1 MQFRLS
7 LGCPAA
13 LPDSHLGVGF
23 LLTRRFRW
31 GKPPNRDLRTCISI
45 TRKEV
50 PDMTHCDFHYSH
62 LLPKK
67 PGILPLEETM
77 TKKCRRCGAE
87 FVTRS
92 RIRKRCDSCQTVVSA
107 EKQKKANE
115 RLKARRAARRMCVLA
130 S

>member
-1 MQFRLS
+1 MWVFS
-7 LGCPAA
+7 LRVFPHARYHPNQTDRP
-13 LPDSHLGVGF
+13 PDRVVANGL
-23 LLTRRFRW
+23 
-31 GKPPNRDLRTCISI
+31 
-45 TRKEV
+45 EV
-50 PDMTHCDFHYSH
+50 LDMNHCDFHYSH

-77 TKKCRRCGAE
+77 KKQCRRCGAE

-92 RIRKRCDSCQTVVSA
+92 RIRKRCDACQTIVSA

-115 RLKARRAARRMCVLA
+115 RLKARRAARRMCLLKA

>member
-1 MQFRLS
+1 M
-7 LGCPAA
+7 
-13 LPDSHLGVGF
+13 
-23 LLTRRFRW
+23 
-31 GKPPNRDLRTCISI
+31 N
-45 TRKEV
+45 
-50 PDMTHCDFHYSH
+50 HCDFHYSH

-77 TKKCRRCGAE
+77 KKQCRRCGAE

-92 RIRKRCDSCQTVVSA
+92 RIRKRCDACQTVVSA

-115 RLKARRAARRMCVLA
+115 RLKARRAARRMCMLKA

>member
-1 MQFRLS
+1 MQIRSS
-7 LGCPAA
+7 LEPPATIA
-13 LPDSHLGVGF
+13 GMVSWRRVISPRRPD
-23 LLTRRFRW
+23 
-31 GKPPNRDLRTCISI
+31 PDLWVCIF
-45 TRKEV
+45 TYRKEV
-50 PDMTHCDFHYSH
+50 SDMNHCDFHYSH

-92 RIRKRCDSCQTVVSA
+92 RIRKRCDTCQTQVSA

-115 RLKARRAARRMCVLA
+115 RLKARRAARRMCVVN
-130 S
+130 SS

>member
-1 MQFRLS
+1 MGHASGAFHPFCAQFAQTWVS
-7 LGCPAA
+7 AA
-13 LPDSHLGVGF
+13 AEAMVTH
-23 LLTRRFRW
+23 
-31 GKPPNRDLRTCISI
+31 KH
-45 TRKEV
+45 EV
-50 PDMTHCDFHYSH
+50 PDMNHCDFHYSH

-92 RIRKRCDSCQTVVSA
+92 RIRKRCDACQSVVSA

-115 RLKARRAARRMCVLA
+115 RLKARRAARRMCLLQA

>member
-1 MQFRLS
+1 VRQKTQFGAFDPLLS
-7 LGCPAA
+7 RYFQIYEA
-13 LPDSHLGVGF
+13 
-23 LLTRRFRW
+23 
-31 GKPPNRDLRTCISI
+31 
-45 TRKEV
+45 

-77 TKKCRRCGAE
+77 TKQCRRCGAE

-92 RIRKRCDSCQTVVSA
+92 RIRKRCDACQTIVSA

-115 RLKARRAARRMCVLA
+115 RLKARRAARRLCLLKA

>member
-1 MQFRLS
+1 
-7 LGCPAA
+7 
-13 LPDSHLGVGF
+13 
-23 LLTRRFRW
+23 
-31 GKPPNRDLRTCISI
+31 
-45 TRKEV
+45 
-50 PDMTHCDFHYSH
+50 MTHCDFHYSH

-77 TKKCRRCGAE
+77 TKQCRRCGAE

-92 RIRKRCDSCQTVVSA
+92 RIRKRCDGCQAVVSA

-115 RLKARRAARRMCVLA
+115 RLKARRAARRMLLLKA

>member
-1 MQFRLS
+1 LGFYAVGAFPCVNTPNAMRNGCSS
-7 LGCPAA
+7 LG
-13 LPDSHLGVGF
+13 
-23 LLTRRFRW
+23 
-31 GKPPNRDLRTCISI
+31 
-45 TRKEV
+45 
-50 PDMTHCDFHYSH
+50 PDMNHCDFHYSH

-77 TKKCRRCGAE
+77 TKQCRRCGAE

-92 RIRKRCDSCQTVVSA
+92 RIRKRCDTCQTVVSA

-115 RLKARRAARRMCVLA
+115 RLKARRAARRMCLLKA

>member
-1 MQFRLS
+1 M
-7 LGCPAA
+7 
-13 LPDSHLGVGF
+13 
-23 LLTRRFRW
+23 
-31 GKPPNRDLRTCISI
+31 N
-45 TRKEV
+45 
-50 PDMTHCDFHYSH
+50 HCDFHYSH

-92 RIRKRCDSCQTVVSA
+92 RIRKRCDTCQTVVSA

-115 RLKARRAARRMCVLA
+115 RLKARRAARRMCVIA
-130 S
+130 TS